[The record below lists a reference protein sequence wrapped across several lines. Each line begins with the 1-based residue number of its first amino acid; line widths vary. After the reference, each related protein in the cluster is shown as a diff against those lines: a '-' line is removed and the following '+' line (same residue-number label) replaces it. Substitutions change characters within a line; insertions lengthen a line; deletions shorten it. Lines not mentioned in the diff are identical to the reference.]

1 MHISLTSKYS
11 HTYLFL
17 GGKIKLLVDGLQMV
31 SLSRHLSDEDSDI
44 NAQRRYFLPSKKTV
58 HNRVQIIKCA
68 FLQHIRVNRFW
79 ATRLIFCEY
88 LNLFNIVFQVYVTN
102 RFLGGH
108 FYSLGPNF
116 IKDDFRGI
124 MDTLDTVFPKVT
136 KCHFHKYGASGTIQ
150 KLDALCVMALNVV
163 NEKIFVFL
171 WFWYVV
177 LAAVTVLAILWR
189 ITTLILHSRYV
200 QFNLHRGD
208 KYICTYTNII
218 TNIIIE

>member
-1 MHISLTSKYS
+1 MCPYIYVLIIYTIVAFYI
-11 HTYLFL
+11 

-31 SLSRHLSDEDSDI
+31 SLSRHLSDDESDLS
-44 NAQRRYFLPSKKTV
+44 ARRYFLPSKRTV
-58 HNRVQIIKCA
+58 GNRLRVVKCA

-88 LNLFNIVFQVYVTN
+88 LNLFNIVFQVYISN
-102 RFLGGH
+102 RFLGGQ

-177 LAAVTVLAILWR
+177 LAVVTVLALIWR
-189 ITTLILHSRYV
+189 ITTLILHSRY
-200 QFNLHRGD
+200 
-208 KYICTYTNII
+208 I
-218 TNIIIE
+218 